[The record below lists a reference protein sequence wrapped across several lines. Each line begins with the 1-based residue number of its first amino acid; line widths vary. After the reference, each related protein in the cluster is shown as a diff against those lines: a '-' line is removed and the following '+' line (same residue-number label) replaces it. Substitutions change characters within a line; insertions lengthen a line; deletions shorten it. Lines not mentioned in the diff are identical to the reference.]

1 MWGITMRRCE
11 WNQQGFTLVEL
22 MAAVLITVVIVA
34 ATMTT
39 VVTSNRANVVNTQV
53 ADTQQNVRL
62 AIDLLSRDIKL
73 AGFNYNA
80 TDSATTAVGACN
92 ATIGVVPRP
101 VGLLPQDQSPNTAD
115 TGPDGVSMVL
125 PVMNTTGWTLTA
137 VAGGTSNAGAL
148 DNSISLSGTAI
159 TEMVAQGLVL
169 DSTISIGGAVTKT
182 VKTIGATSIG
192 FGTGNYLSGQ
202 FPIGTPVF
210 LLQCVRYQI
219 VANTPATCGSNAPCL
234 VRNNVP
240 LVDGVEDMQITYACD
255 GCNRAAPNP
264 SNPDGVIDDQDG
276 SSSGGVPTFSQG
288 DFVSNGSWAITPRTP
303 DKIRM
308 AQVSLVVRPTRADD
322 GLDERGSKAANTTG
336 PVIVGDHNPSA
347 DTGYDSQT
355 YQQQRRR
362 VLVRTIQPRNL

>member
-1 MWGITMRRCE
+1 MRRVMG
-11 WNQQGFTLVEL
+11 NQRGFTLVEL

-39 VVTSNRANVVNTQV
+39 VVTSNRANVVNSQV

-62 AIDLLSRDIKL
+62 AIDLLGRDIKL

-80 TDSATTAVGACN
+80 TDPATMAVGACN
-92 ATIGVVPRP
+92 ATIGAVTKP
-101 VGLLPQDQSPNTAD
+101 VGLLPQDQAPTTAD

-137 VAGGTSNAGAL
+137 AAGGTANAPTF
-148 DNSISLSGTAI
+148 DNSISLSGTAM
-159 TEMVAQGLVL
+159 TEMVAKGLAV

-182 VKTIGATSIG
+182 VKSVNATSIG
-192 FGTGNYLSGQ
+192 FGTGNYVSGQ
-202 FPIGTPVF
+202 FPIGTPVY
-210 LLQCVRYQI
+210 LLQCVQYQ
-219 VANTPATCGSNAPCL
+219 VVVNTPATCGSNAPCL

-240 LVDGVEDMQITYACD
+240 LVDGVEDLQITYACD
-255 GCNRAAPNP
+255 GCNQAAPNP
-264 SNPDGVIDDQDG
+264 LYPDGIIDDQDG
-276 SSSGGVPTFSQG
+276 SSSGGFPTFTQG

-308 AQVSLVVRPTRADD
+308 AQVSLVVRPTMADD
-322 GLDERGSKAANTTG
+322 GLDEKGSKGVNTIG

-347 DTGYDSQT
+347 DTGYDAQT